1 MLFRSIIDSVSSNP
15 DWKIYL
21 PASFNANAAISDNI
35 IQNIALA
42 VASAVLSPKVLL
54 PIFIM
59 LKITE
64 NSYNLSYNQALTPL
78 NTAQLNNAASNI
90 ITNSMDFLKK
100 FKSFAIQVIS
110 KIGAV
115 FIKILFNLLK
125 KELIKIITMV
135 VSDIIAEQQKKHYK
149 QSLALIDIGV
159 QIAGEITK
167 GIFDARKCKSL
178 LDEIKNILSIHNL

>member
-1 MLFRSIIDSVSSNP
+1 MLFRSNKILQRILGLCFDSKTEIDVSGVSKIAELDGVDDSFYEFTEVDLREIDLNIQNVQNGVMEFQDCENVKLPVNYQNITSQLIDLKNNLSGQTVEQQVAGLEKIIDSVSSNP

-64 NSYNLSYNQALTPL
+64 NSYNLSYN
-78 NTAQLNNAASNI
+78 
-90 ITNSMDFLKK
+90 
-100 FKSFAIQVIS
+100 
-110 KIGAV
+110 
-115 FIKILFNLLK
+115 
-125 KELIKIITMV
+125 
-135 VSDIIAEQQKKHYK
+135 H
-149 QSLALIDIGV
+149 
-159 QIAGEITK
+159 
-167 GIFDARKCKSL
+167 
-178 LDEIKNILSIHNL
+178 LSICI